1 MQRAGSGID
10 LIEHSTSW
18 RVVMTSASPVSSNPT
33 FDWPAVLA
41 QSLMHTQ
48 QIQIGA
54 LVAWQQSVA
63 NLNKELWDEWA
74 CHWAGGAP
82 IDG

>member
-1 MQRAGSGID
+1 MVNAT
-10 LIEHSTSW
+10 L
-18 RVVMTSASPVSSNPT
+18 VSSGPT
-33 FDWPAVLA
+33 FDWPAVFA
-41 QSLMHTQ
+41 ESLMHAQ

-63 NLNKELWDEWA
+63 SLNNELWDEWSS
-74 CHWAGGAP
+74 HWGGGIP